1 MNKIITFLLLFT
13 LLSSCS
19 LDTKS
24 GIWTENNNITKKK
37 IDNPIIK
44 EKKNNKTEL
53 VKKEKNLNNEYNS
66 NLILKLS
73 EIELQNNSLGRLT
86 NNNRK
91 SNFDNTIKNISK
103 YKFSKIKNF
112 NYYEPEIAFE
122 KKNVIFFE
130 NNGNILKFDNLSKL
144 VWEKNHYTKIEK
156 KSKPMLYLAA
166 NDKKLIVADN
176 LAKYYALDIKTGNL
190 LWSKSNSAPFNSQV
204 KIHKGKILVI
214 DFNDVIRCYS
224 ANDGSEIWSLVT
236 QKTFIKSEKKLSIA
250 IKDEKVIFNNSIG
263 DITAVN
269 LETGELLWQ
278 VPTQN
283 NLLYENSFSFK
294 TSELVIEKNSIF
306 FSNNRNRF
314 FSIDLDTGITNWFA
328 KINSS
333 IKPVIVGDLI
343 FTVSNEGLLVVLNK
357 KNGFINR
364 ATSILTQNKNTK
376 ISSIPKKN
384 VKKLFGWGFGL
395 KSGKNQKKSEDN
407 NKNRKKVSGWNMG
420 IIPVNNN
427 TSIIEPIGFVVGSKN
442 IYLTL
447 NNGKL
452 LIIDIAS
459 GKTKTSIKIDNEKI
473 SAPFVSNNNLYIA
486 KDNSIIRLN

>member
-13 LLSSCS
+13 FLSSCS

-24 GIWTENNNITKKK
+24 GIWTENNKITKKK
-37 IDNPIIK
+37 IDNPIAK
-44 EKKNNKTEL
+44 EKKDSKTEL

-130 NNGNILKFDNLSKL
+130 NNGNILKFNNLSKL

-294 TSELVIEKNSIF
+294 TSELVIEENSIF

-328 KINSS
+328 KVNSS

-343 FTVSNEGLLVVLNK
+343 FTVTNEGLLVILNK
-357 KNGFINR
+357 KNGLINR
-364 ATSILTQNKNTK
+364 VTS
-376 ISSIPKKN
+376 
-384 VKKLFGWGFGL
+384 VL
-395 KSGKNQKKSEDN
+395 KQ
-407 NKNRKKVSGWNMG
+407 NKNRKIVSSWNMS
-420 IIPVNNN
+420 IIPFNSN
-427 TSIIEPIGFVVGSKN
+427 TTNILPVGFVVGSKN

>member
-1 MNKIITFLLLFT
+1 VNKIITFLLLFT

-24 GIWTENNNITKKK
+24 GIWTEKNKITKKK
-37 IDNPIIK
+37 IDNPTTK
-44 EKKNNKTEL
+44 EKKDSKTEL

-73 EIELQNNSLGRLT
+73 EVELQNNSLGRLT

-91 SNFDNTIKNISK
+91 SNFDSTIKNISK

-112 NYYEPEIAFE
+112 DYYEPEIVFE

-130 NNGNILKFDNLSKL
+130 NNGNILKFNNLSKL

-156 KSKPMLYLAA
+156 KSKPILYLAA

-294 TSELVIEKNSIF
+294 TSELVIEENSIF

-328 KINSS
+328 KVNSS
-333 IKPVIVGDLI
+333 IKPVIVGDLV
-343 FTVSNEGLLVVLNK
+343 FTITNEGFLVILNK
-357 KNGFINR
+357 KNGLINR
-364 ATSILTQNKNTK
+364 ATSVLKQNN
-376 ISSIPKKN
+376 
-384 VKKLFGWGFGL
+384 
-395 KSGKNQKKSEDN
+395 
-407 NKNRKKVSGWNMG
+407 NRKIVSSWNMN
-420 IIPVNNN
+420 IIPFNSN
-427 TSIIEPIGFVVGSKN
+427 TSNIVPIGFVVGSKN

-452 LIIDIAS
+452 LLIDIAS

-473 SAPFVSNNNLYIA
+473 SAPFVSNNSLYIA

>member
-24 GIWTENNNITKKK
+24 GIWTEKNKITKKK
-37 IDNPIIK
+37 IDNPITK
-44 EKKNNKTEL
+44 EKKNSKTEL

-73 EIELQNNSLGRLT
+73 EVELQNNSLGRLT

-91 SNFDNTIKNISK
+91 SNFDSTIKNISK

-112 NYYEPEIAFE
+112 DYYEPEIAFE

-130 NNGNILKFDNLSKL
+130 NNGNILKFNNLSKL

-156 KSKPMLYLAA
+156 KSKPILYLAA

-294 TSELVIEKNSIF
+294 TSELVIEENSIF

-328 KINSS
+328 KVNSS

-343 FTVSNEGLLVVLNK
+343 FTVTNEGLLVILNK
-357 KNGFINR
+357 KNGLINR
-364 ATSILTQNKNTK
+364 VTS
-376 ISSIPKKN
+376 
-384 VKKLFGWGFGL
+384 VL
-395 KSGKNQKKSEDN
+395 KQ
-407 NKNRKKVSGWNMG
+407 NKNRKIVSSWNMS
-420 IIPVNNN
+420 IIPFNSN
-427 TSIIEPIGFVVGSKN
+427 TANILPVGFVVGSKN

-473 SAPFVSNNNLYIA
+473 SAPFVSNNSLYIA
-486 KDNSIIRLN
+486 KDDSIIRLN

>member
-24 GIWTENNNITKKK
+24 GIWTEKNKITKKK
-37 IDNPIIK
+37 IDNPTTK
-44 EKKNNKTEL
+44 EKKDSKTEL

-66 NLILKLS
+66 NIILKLS
-73 EIELQNNSLGRLT
+73 EVELQNNSLGRLT

-91 SNFDNTIKNISK
+91 SNFDSTIKNISK

-112 NYYEPEIAFE
+112 DYYEPEIAFE

-130 NNGNILKFDNLSKL
+130 NNGNILKFNNLSKL

-269 LETGELLWQ
+269 LENGELLWQ

-294 TSELVIEKNSIF
+294 TSELVIEENSIF

-328 KINSS
+328 KVNSS

-343 FTVSNEGLLVVLNK
+343 FTITNEGFLVILNK
-357 KNGFINR
+357 KNGLINR
-364 ATSILTQNKNTK
+364 VTS
-376 ISSIPKKN
+376 
-384 VKKLFGWGFGL
+384 VL
-395 KSGKNQKKSEDN
+395 KQ
-407 NKNRKKVSGWNMG
+407 NKNRKIVSSWNMN
-420 IIPVNNN
+420 IIPFNSSNVV
-427 TSIIEPIGFVVGSKN
+427 PVGFVVGSKN

-452 LIIDIAS
+452 LLIDIAS

-473 SAPFVSNNNLYIA
+473 SAPFVSNNSLYIA

>member
-1 MNKIITFLLLFT
+1 VNKIITFLLLFT
-13 LLSSCS
+13 LLTSCS

-24 GIWTENNNITKKK
+24 GIWTEKNKITKKK
-37 IDNPIIK
+37 IDNPITK
-44 EKKNNKTEL
+44 EKKNSKTEL

-73 EIELQNNSLGRLT
+73 EVELQNNSLGRLT

-91 SNFDNTIKNISK
+91 SNFDSTIKNISK

-112 NYYEPEIAFE
+112 DYYEPEIAFE

-130 NNGNILKFDNLSKL
+130 NNGNILKFNNSSKL

-269 LETGELLWQ
+269 LENGELLWQ

-294 TSELVIEKNSIF
+294 TSELVIEENSIF

-328 KINSS
+328 KVNSS

-343 FTVSNEGLLVVLNK
+343 FTVTNEGLLVILNK
-357 KNGFINR
+357 KNGLINR
-364 ATSILTQNKNTK
+364 VTS
-376 ISSIPKKN
+376 
-384 VKKLFGWGFGL
+384 VL
-395 KSGKNQKKSEDN
+395 KQ
-407 NKNRKKVSGWNMG
+407 NKNRKIVSSWNMS
-420 IIPVNNN
+420 IIPFNSN
-427 TSIIEPIGFVVGSKN
+427 TANILPVGFVVGSKN

-473 SAPFVSNNNLYIA
+473 SAPFVSNNSLYIA
-486 KDNSIIRLN
+486 KDDSIIRLN

>member
-13 LLSSCS
+13 LLTSCS

-24 GIWTENNNITKKK
+24 GIWTEKNKITKKK
-37 IDNPIIK
+37 IDNPITK
-44 EKKNNKTEL
+44 EKKNSKTEL

-73 EIELQNNSLGRLT
+73 EVELQNNSLGRLT

-91 SNFDNTIKNISK
+91 SNFDSTIKNISK

-112 NYYEPEIAFE
+112 DYYEPEIAFE

-130 NNGNILKFDNLSKL
+130 NNGNILKFNNSSKL

-294 TSELVIEKNSIF
+294 TSELVIEENSIF

-328 KINSS
+328 KVNSS

-343 FTVSNEGLLVVLNK
+343 FTVTNEGLLVILNK
-357 KNGFINR
+357 KNGLINR
-364 ATSILTQNKNTK
+364 VTS
-376 ISSIPKKN
+376 
-384 VKKLFGWGFGL
+384 VL
-395 KSGKNQKKSEDN
+395 KQ
-407 NKNRKKVSGWNMG
+407 NKNRKIVSSWNMS
-420 IIPVNNN
+420 IIPFNSN
-427 TSIIEPIGFVVGSKN
+427 TANILPVGFVVGSKN

-473 SAPFVSNNNLYIA
+473 SAPFVSNNSLYIA
-486 KDNSIIRLN
+486 KDDSIIRLN

>member
-13 LLSSCS
+13 LLTSCS

-24 GIWTENNNITKKK
+24 GIWTEKNKITKKK
-37 IDNPIIK
+37 IDNPITK
-44 EKKNNKTEL
+44 EKKNSKTEL

-73 EIELQNNSLGRLT
+73 EVELQNNSLGRLT

-91 SNFDNTIKNISK
+91 SNFDSTIKNISK

-112 NYYEPEIAFE
+112 DYYEPEIAFE

-130 NNGNILKFDNLSKL
+130 NNGNILKFNNSSKL

-294 TSELVIEKNSIF
+294 TSELVINENSIF

-328 KINSS
+328 KVNSS

-343 FTVSNEGLLVVLNK
+343 FTVTNEGLLVILNK
-357 KNGFINR
+357 KNGLINR
-364 ATSILTQNKNTK
+364 VTS
-376 ISSIPKKN
+376 
-384 VKKLFGWGFGL
+384 VL
-395 KSGKNQKKSEDN
+395 KQ
-407 NKNRKKVSGWNMG
+407 NKNRKIVSSWNMS
-420 IIPVNNN
+420 IIPFNSN
-427 TSIIEPIGFVVGSKN
+427 TANILPVGFVVGSKN

-473 SAPFVSNNNLYIA
+473 SAPFVSNNSLYIA
-486 KDNSIIRLN
+486 KDDSIIRLN

>member
-13 LLSSCS
+13 LLTSCS

-24 GIWTENNNITKKK
+24 GIWTEKNKITKKK
-37 IDNPIIK
+37 IDNPITK
-44 EKKNNKTEL
+44 EKKNSKTEL

-73 EIELQNNSLGRLT
+73 EVELQNNSLGRLT

-91 SNFDNTIKNISK
+91 SNFDSTIKNISK

-112 NYYEPEIAFE
+112 DYYEPEIAFE

-130 NNGNILKFDNLSKL
+130 NNGNILKFNNSSKL

-269 LETGELLWQ
+269 LENGELLWQ

-294 TSELVIEKNSIF
+294 TSELVIEENSIF

-328 KINSS
+328 KVNSS

-343 FTVSNEGLLVVLNK
+343 FTVTNEGLLVILNK
-357 KNGFINR
+357 KNGLINR
-364 ATSILTQNKNTK
+364 VTS
-376 ISSIPKKN
+376 
-384 VKKLFGWGFGL
+384 VL
-395 KSGKNQKKSEDN
+395 KQ
-407 NKNRKKVSGWNMG
+407 NKNRKIVSSWNMS
-420 IIPVNNN
+420 IIPFNSN
-427 TSIIEPIGFVVGSKN
+427 TANILPVGFVVGSKN

-473 SAPFVSNNNLYIA
+473 SAPFVSNNSLYIA

>member
-24 GIWTENNNITKKK
+24 GIWTEKNKITKKK
-37 IDNPIIK
+37 IDNPITK
-44 EKKNNKTEL
+44 EKKNSKTEL

-73 EIELQNNSLGRLT
+73 EVELQNNSLGRLT

-91 SNFDNTIKNISK
+91 SNFDSTIKNISK

-112 NYYEPEIAFE
+112 DYYEPEIAFE

-130 NNGNILKFDNLSKL
+130 NNGNILKFNNSSKL

-294 TSELVIEKNSIF
+294 TSELVIEENSIF

-328 KINSS
+328 KVNSS

-343 FTVSNEGLLVVLNK
+343 FTVTNEGLLVILNK
-357 KNGFINR
+357 KNGLINR
-364 ATSILTQNKNTK
+364 VTS
-376 ISSIPKKN
+376 
-384 VKKLFGWGFGL
+384 VL
-395 KSGKNQKKSEDN
+395 KQ
-407 NKNRKKVSGWNMG
+407 NKNRKIVSSWNMS
-420 IIPVNNN
+420 IIPFSSN
-427 TSIIEPIGFVVGSKN
+427 TANILPVGFVVGSKN

-473 SAPFVSNNNLYIA
+473 SAPFVSNNSLYIA
-486 KDNSIIRLN
+486 KDDSIIRLN

>member
-1 MNKIITFLLLFT
+1 VNKIITFLLLFT

-24 GIWTENNNITKKK
+24 GIWTEKNKITKKK
-37 IDNPIIK
+37 IDNPITK
-44 EKKNNKTEL
+44 EKKNSKTEL

-73 EIELQNNSLGRLT
+73 EVELQNNSLGRLT

-91 SNFDNTIKNISK
+91 SNFDSTIKNISK

-112 NYYEPEIAFE
+112 DYYEPEIAFE

-130 NNGNILKFDNLSKL
+130 NNGNILKFNNLSKL

-156 KSKPMLYLAA
+156 KSKPILYLAA

-294 TSELVIEKNSIF
+294 TSELVY
-306 FSNNRNRF
+306 RY
-314 FSIDLDTGITNWFA
+314 
-328 KINSS
+328 
-333 IKPVIVGDLI
+333 
-343 FTVSNEGLLVVLNK
+343 
-357 KNGFINR
+357 
-364 ATSILTQNKNTK
+364 
-376 ISSIPKKN
+376 
-384 VKKLFGWGFGL
+384 
-395 KSGKNQKKSEDN
+395 
-407 NKNRKKVSGWNMG
+407 
-420 IIPVNNN
+420 
-427 TSIIEPIGFVVGSKN
+427 
-442 IYLTL
+442 IY
-447 NNGKL
+447 
-452 LIIDIAS
+452 S
-459 GKTKTSIKIDNEKI
+459 
-473 SAPFVSNNNLYIA
+473 
-486 KDNSIIRLN
+486 

>member
-13 LLSSCS
+13 LLYSCS

-24 GIWTENNNITKKK
+24 GIWTEKNKITKKK
-37 IDNPIIK
+37 IDNPITK
-44 EKKNNKTEL
+44 EKKNSKTEL

-73 EIELQNNSLGRLT
+73 EVELQNNSLGRLT

-91 SNFDNTIKNISK
+91 SNFDHTIKNISK

-130 NNGNILKFDNLSKL
+130 NNGNILKFNNLSKL

-294 TSELVIEKNSIF
+294 TSELVIEENSIF

-328 KINSS
+328 KVNSS

-343 FTVSNEGLLVVLNK
+343 FTVTNEGLLVILNK
-357 KNGFINR
+357 KNGLINR
-364 ATSILTQNKNTK
+364 VTS
-376 ISSIPKKN
+376 
-384 VKKLFGWGFGL
+384 VL
-395 KSGKNQKKSEDN
+395 KQ
-407 NKNRKKVSGWNMG
+407 NKNRKIVSSWNMS
-420 IIPVNNN
+420 IIPFNSN
-427 TSIIEPIGFVVGSKN
+427 TANILPVGFVVGSKN

-473 SAPFVSNNNLYIA
+473 SAPFVSNNSLYIA
-486 KDNSIIRLN
+486 KDDSIIRLN

>member
-1 MNKIITFLLLFT
+1 VNKIITFLLLFT
-13 LLSSCS
+13 LLTSCS

-24 GIWTENNNITKKK
+24 GIWTEKNKITKKK
-37 IDNPIIK
+37 IDNPITK
-44 EKKNNKTEL
+44 EKKNSKTEL

-73 EIELQNNSLGRLT
+73 EVELQNNSLGRLT

-91 SNFDNTIKNISK
+91 SNFDSTIKNISK

-112 NYYEPEIAFE
+112 DYYEPEIAFE

-130 NNGNILKFDNLSKL
+130 NNGNILKFNNLSKL

-156 KSKPMLYLAA
+156 KSKPILYLAA

-294 TSELVIEKNSIF
+294 TSELVIEENSIF

-328 KINSS
+328 KVNSS

-343 FTVSNEGLLVVLNK
+343 FTVTNEGLLVILNK
-357 KNGFINR
+357 KNGLINR
-364 ATSILTQNKNTK
+364 VTS
-376 ISSIPKKN
+376 
-384 VKKLFGWGFGL
+384 VL
-395 KSGKNQKKSEDN
+395 KQ
-407 NKNRKKVSGWNMG
+407 NKNRKIVSSWNMS
-420 IIPVNNN
+420 IIPFNSN
-427 TSIIEPIGFVVGSKN
+427 TANILPVGFVVGSKN

-473 SAPFVSNNNLYIA
+473 SAPFVSNNSLYIA
-486 KDNSIIRLN
+486 KDDSIIRLN

>member
-1 MNKIITFLLLFT
+1 MSKIITFLLLFT

-24 GIWTENNNITKKK
+24 GIWTESSKITKEKV
-37 IDNPIIK
+37 DNQIRE
-44 EKKNNKTEL
+44 EKKDNKTQL
-53 VKKEKNLNNEYNS
+53 IKKEKNLNNEYNS
-66 NLILKLS
+66 NLILKLP
-73 EIELQNNSLGRLT
+73 EIELKNNFLGQLT

-122 KKNVIFFE
+122 EKNVIFFE
-130 NNGNILKFDNLSKL
+130 NNGNILKFNNLSKL

-156 KSKPMLYLAA
+156 KSKPMLYLAI
-166 NDKKLIVADN
+166 NDEKLIVADN

-190 LWSKSNSAPFNSQV
+190 LWSKSNSAPFNSQI
-204 KIHKGKILVI
+204 KIHKDKILVI
-214 DFNDVIRCYS
+214 DFNDVLRCYS

-236 QKTFIKSEKKLSIA
+236 QKTFIKSSKKLSIA
-250 IKDEKVIFNNSIG
+250 IKGEKVIFNNSIG

-278 VPTQN
+278 VPTQS
-283 NLLYENSFSFK
+283 NLLYENSFSFR
-294 TSELVIEKNSIF
+294 TSELVIEENSIF

-314 FSIDLDTGITNWFA
+314 FSIDLGTGITNWVA
-328 KINSS
+328 KVNSN

-343 FTVSNEGLLVVLNK
+343 FTITNEGLLVVLNK
-357 KNGFINR
+357 KNGSINR
-364 ATSILTQNKNTK
+364 VTSVLNQNK
-376 ISSIPKKN
+376 I
-384 VKKLFGWGFGL
+384 
-395 KSGKNQKKSEDN
+395 
-407 NKNRKKVSGWNMG
+407 SGWNMG
-420 IIPVNNN
+420 IIPFNDN
-427 TSIIEPIGFVVGSKN
+427 TSDFEPVGFVIGLKN

-459 GKTKTSIKIDNEKI
+459 GRTKTSIKIDNEKI
-473 SAPFVSNNNLYIA
+473 SAPFVSNKSLYIA